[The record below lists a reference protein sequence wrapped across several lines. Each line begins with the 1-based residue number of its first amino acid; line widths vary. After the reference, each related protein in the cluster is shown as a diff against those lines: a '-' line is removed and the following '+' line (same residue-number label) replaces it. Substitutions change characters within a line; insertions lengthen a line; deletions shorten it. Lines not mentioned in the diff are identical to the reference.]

1 MISFL
6 LFFSRSC
13 FFFFFLSLYTQ
24 SLTVFFETCPFRFSP
39 FFFIFF
45 YRLLSPCGIHLIS
58 ALLSNRNFSLKL
70 LLLRYILHVHEAI
83 APILICPFFFLFFY
97 FNPTRETVLSITSPL
112 FFFFFYL
119 FTQGGGKRVIE
130 AFFMFLQIFFLFLIY
145 VKMCFY
151 YYMYLKSMNFLS

>member
-1 MISFL
+1 MSFL
-6 LFFSRSC
+6 IFFDLFSSFFFSVL
-13 FFFFFLSLYTQ
+13 FFFFLSLYTQ

-45 YRLLSPCGIHLIS
+45 YRLLSSCGIHLIS

-112 FFFFFYL
+112 FFFFFL
-119 FTQGGGKRVIE
+119 FIYSRRREKGYWGIFYVSTNL
-130 AFFMFLQIFFLFLIY
+130 FSFLNLCENVFLLLY
-145 VKMCFY
+145 V
-151 YYMYLKSMNFLS
+151 S

>member
-13 FFFFFLSLYTQ
+13 FFFFLSLYTQ

-112 FFFFFYL
+112 FFFFFFSL

-130 AFFMFLQIFFLFLIY
+130 AFFMFLQIFFSFLNLCEN
-145 VKMCFY
+145 V
-151 YYMYLKSMNFLS
+151 FLHICILNR